1 MLHLQAAYFT
11 TIFILS
17 LLGIYLFWKTKA
29 VFSTGRVQTKKGRYT
44 QVQQIVNKRFRD
56 NEVNKIFSVSGLAIS
71 SIQYQTIRYLLIFLL
86 LFSNIVTK
94 TMKGGDM
101 TSSLIFVTILFL
113 ISSPTLYIFKRKT
126 PFKYLMDILGARF
139 KYKKNLE
146 VYRAVSQLKNLIIIK
161 KERPPGSLYIL
172 EQLNKF
178 TKITKPIF
186 NRMLMMWTM
195 GQKEEACKYF
205 IEAMDTD
212 HAQEI
217 GSLFEKLD
225 GLNPV
230 ELKNQLI
237 LFQEDF
243 KQKRQ
248 TEKLKQNQYKSHLI
262 YAVVIISLLAVLTNF
277 LVLGFLMDLL
287 KGFELINQ

>member
-1 MLHLQAAYFT
+1 MLDLQATYYTAVSV
-11 TIFILS
+11 LS
-17 LLGIYLFWKTKA
+17 LAGIYLFWKTRA
-29 VFSTGRVQTKKGRYT
+29 ILLAGRVQAKKRRYT
-44 QVQQIVNKRFRD
+44 QLQQIVQERFRD
-56 NEVNKIFSVSGLAIS
+56 DEVTKTLAIS
-71 SIQYQTIRYLLIFLL
+71 GLPINSTQYQIIRYLLVGLL
-86 LFSNIVTK
+86 LISNLASHSL
-94 TMKGGDM
+94 KGGDM
-101 TSSLIFVTILFL
+101 TSSLGFIVFVFL
-113 ISSPTLYIFKRKT
+113 ITSPKVYIFKRKT
-126 PFKYLMDILGARF
+126 PYKYLMDLLTSRY

-146 VYRAVSQLKNLIIIK
+146 VYRAISQLKNLIIIK
-161 KERPPGSLYIL
+161 QERPPGSLYIL

-195 GQKEEACKYF
+195 GQKEAACKYF
-205 IEAMDTD
+205 VEAMDTD

-225 GLNPV
+225 GLNPI

-248 TEKLKQNQYKSHLI
+248 TEKLKQNQYRSHMI
-262 YAVVIISLLAVLTNF
+262 YAVVVISLISVLTNF

-287 KGFELINQ
+287 KGFQQINQ